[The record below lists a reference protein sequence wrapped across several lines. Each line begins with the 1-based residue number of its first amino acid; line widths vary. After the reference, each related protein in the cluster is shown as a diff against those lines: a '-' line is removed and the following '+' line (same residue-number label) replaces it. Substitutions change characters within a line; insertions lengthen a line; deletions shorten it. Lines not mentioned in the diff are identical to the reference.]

1 MKKILRTAVI
11 TILFAFVSFYF
22 TLPALNLR
30 SPMFYSWLLEVAVVY
45 VIASL
50 VGTFSME
57 NLRNRTVDFSFLKK
71 NAKIGIFVAAA
82 CIAALGVGKVI
93 SHEFFNASK
102 YRQLMLVENREFAE
116 DITQISMNDVP
127 IVDKDS
133 AIRLGNRKIGE
144 LVNLISQFEVDEYS
158 YSYTQINYKD
168 VPTRVA
174 PLRYGDVI
182 KWFNNQSEGI
192 PGYIAVDMTSQ
203 DVELVQL
210 DNGMKYSPGEYFFR
224 DLDRH
229 IRFSYPTKIF
239 EDYSFEIDDE
249 GHPYWICPVIE
260 YTIGLFGGRDVS
272 GVVIVDACNGDSVY
286 YDIKDVPQWV
296 DIAYDADI
304 IVEQID
310 YWGKY
315 KNGFIN
321 TMFGQKD
328 VCVTSGGY
336 NYLAMDDDVWLYT
349 GLTSVGNDESNI
361 GLVLVNM
368 RTKEARYYIV
378 SGATEYSAMESAE
391 GQVQNLAYKATFPV
405 LLNIGGQPTYLVSLK
420 DNAGLVKKFAFV
432 NVEKYQQVAIGDT
445 LDEAYSVYVKLLSS
459 SQIIDTES
467 LNEITGTVK
476 YVDTAVKEGNTYFY
490 VQLTNSDK
498 VFIASIQV
506 DDLLAILKPE
516 DLITIR
522 YANSEET
529 FVMMNQIE
537 KK

>member
-1 MKKILRTAVI
+1 MKKIVRTAVI
-11 TILFAFVSFYF
+11 TLAFALISFYF
-22 TLPALNLR
+22 TLPALNIR
-30 SPMFYSWLLEVAVVY
+30 SPFFYSWLLEVAVVY
-45 VIASL
+45 IVASL
-50 VGTFSME
+50 IGTLSISE
-57 NLRNRTVDFSFLKK
+57 LRNRTVDFKFLKK
-71 NAKIGIFVAAA
+71 NAMVGLIVVIV
-82 CIAALGVGKVI
+82 CVAALGLGQVI
-93 SHEFFNASK
+93 SHEFFNAEK
-102 YRQLMLVENREFAE
+102 YQKLMPIQNREFAE

-158 YSYTQINYKD
+158 YSYTQINYQD

-192 PGYIAVDMTSQ
+192 PGYIMVDMTSQ

-210 DNGMKYSPGEYFFR
+210 QNGIKYSPGEYFFR

-229 IRFSYPTKIF
+229 LRFHYPTKIF
-239 EDYSFEIDDE
+239 EDYSFEIDEE

-272 GVVIVDACNGDSVY
+272 GVVIVDACSGESTY
-286 YDIKDVPQWV
+286 YDITDVPQWV

-391 GQVQNLAYKATFPV
+391 GQVQNLAYDATFPV

-445 LDEAYSVYVKLLSS
+445 LNEAYSVYVKLLSS
-459 SQIIDTES
+459 GQMIDTDTLE
-467 LNEITGTVK
+467 EITGTITQI
-476 YVDTAVKEGNTYFY
+476 DTAVKEGNTYFY
-490 VQLTNSDK
+490 IQLSNSKK
-498 VFIASIQV
+498 VFVASIQV
-506 DDLLAILKPE
+506 NDVLAILKPE
-516 DLITIR
+516 DKVTIG
-522 YANSEET
+522 YVQSDDT

>member
-1 MKKILRTAVI
+1 MKKILRTAGI
-11 TILFAFVSFYF
+11 TLIFALISFYF
-22 TLPALNLR
+22 TLPALNVR
-30 SPMFYSWLLEVAVVY
+30 SPLFYSWLLEVAVVY
-45 VIASL
+45 IIASL
-50 VGTFSME
+50 IGTFSI
-57 NLRNRTVDFSFLKK
+57 NDLRNHTIDFSFLKK
-71 NAKIGIFVAAA
+71 NAKIGLVIVAV
-82 CIAALGVGKVI
+82 CVIALAGGQVI

-102 YRQLMLVENREFAE
+102 YQKLMPVENREFSE
-116 DITQISMNDVP
+116 DIAQISMNDVP

-158 YSYTQINYKD
+158 YSYTQINYKG

-210 DNGMKYSPGEYFFR
+210 EDGIRYSPGEYFFR

-229 IRFSYPTKIF
+229 LRFHYPTKIF
-239 EDYSFEIDDE
+239 EDYSFEIDDD

-260 YTIGLFGGRDVS
+260 YTIGLFGGRDVA
-272 GVVIVDACNGDSVY
+272 GVVIVDACDGASTY

-304 IVEQID
+304 IIEQID

-315 KNGFIN
+315 KNGYIN
-321 TMFGQKD
+321 TLFGQKD

-336 NYLAMDDDVWLYT
+336 NYLAMEDDVWLYT

-445 LDEAYSVYVKLLSS
+445 LNEAYSVYVKLLSS
-459 SQIIDTES
+459 GQIIDS
-467 LNEITGTVK
+467 DALKEITGTISQ
-476 YVDTAVKEGNTYFY
+476 VDTAVKEGNTYFY
-490 VQLTNSDK
+490 IQLSNSNK
-498 VFIASIQV
+498 VFVASIQV
-506 DDLLAILKPE
+506 NDVLAILKPE
-516 DLITIR
+516 DRVTIG
-522 YANSEET
+522 YVDAEDT
-529 FVMMNQIE
+529 FIMMNQIE

>member
-102 YRQLMLVENREFAE
+102 YQQLMLVENREFAE

-210 DNGMKYSPGEYFFR
+210 DNGMKYSPGEFFFR

-229 IRFSYPTKIF
+229 IRFSYPPKVF

-349 GLTSVGNDESNI
+349 GLTSVGNDEANI

-537 KK
+537 KI

>member
-102 YRQLMLVENREFAE
+102 YQQLMLVENREFAE

>member
-1 MKKILRTAVI
+1 MKKMMRTLGI
-11 TILFAFVSFYF
+11 TLIFALISFYF
-22 TLPALNLR
+22 TLPALNFR
-30 SPMFYSWLLEVAVVY
+30 SPVFYSWLLEVAVVY
-45 VIASL
+45 IVASL
-50 VGTFSME
+50 IGTFSIKD
-57 NLRNRTVDFSFLKK
+57 LKNRSIDFDFLKK
-71 NAKIGIFVAAA
+71 NAKAGLFVVIG
-82 CIAALGVGKVI
+82 CIVILGVGQVI
-93 SHEFFNASK
+93 SHEFFNADK
-102 YRQLMLVENREFAE
+102 YQQLMPVQNREFAE
-116 DITQISMNDVP
+116 DITQISMKDVP

-158 YSYTQINYKD
+158 YSYTQINYQD

-192 PGYIAVDMTSQ
+192 PGYIAVNMTSQ

-210 DNGMKYSPGEYFFR
+210 EEGIRYSPGEYFFR

-229 IRFSYPTKIF
+229 LRFNYPTKIF
-239 EDYSFEIDDE
+239 EDYSFEVDE
-249 GHPYWICPVIE
+249 DGRPYWICPSIE
-260 YTIGLFGGRDVS
+260 YTIGMFGGRDVA
-272 GVVIVDACNGDSVY
+272 GVVIVDGITGDCEY
-286 YDIKDVPQWV
+286 YDIADVPQWV

-315 KNGFIN
+315 KNGYIN
-321 TMFGQKD
+321 TLFGQKD

-336 NYLAMDDDVWLYT
+336 NYLAMEDDVWLYT

-391 GQVQNLAYKATFPV
+391 GQVQNLAYDATFPV

-459 SQIIDTES
+459 GQIIDTET
-467 LNEITGTVK
+467 LEEISGIVK
-476 YVDTAVKEGNTYFY
+476 QVDTAVKEGNSYYY

-498 VFIASIQV
+498 VYVASIQV
-506 DDLLAILKPE
+506 SDLLAILAPNDQVTIGYIPSE
-516 DLITIR
+516 D
-522 YANSEET
+522 T
-529 FVMMNQIE
+529 FIMMNQIE
-537 KK
+537 KR

>member
-1 MKKILRTAVI
+1 MKKVVRTAVI
-11 TILFAFVSFYF
+11 TLLFAFVSFYF
-22 TLPALNLR
+22 TLPALNFR
-30 SPMFYSWLLEVAVVY
+30 SPVFYSWLIEVAVVY
-45 VIASL
+45 IIASL
-50 VGTFSME
+50 IGTFSFE
-57 NLRNRTVDFSFLKK
+57 DLKNRTVDFGFLKK
-71 NAKIGIFVAAA
+71 NAKVGLIVVILCV
-82 CIAALGVGKVI
+82 AALGIGQLI
-93 SHEFFNASK
+93 SNEFFNAGKSQK
-102 YRQLMLVENREFAE
+102 LMPVESREFAE
-116 DITQISMNDVP
+116 DIAQISMNDVP

-133 AIRLGNRKIGE
+133 AVRLGNRKIGE

-158 YSYTQINYKD
+158 YSYTQINYQD

-182 KWFNNQSEGI
+182 KWFNNQSNGI
-192 PGYIAVDMTSQ
+192 PGYISVNMTTQ
-203 DVELVQL
+203 DVKLVQL
-210 DNGMKYSPGEYFFR
+210 EKGIKYSPGEYFFR

-229 IRFSYPTKIF
+229 LRFSYPTKIF
-239 EDYSFEIDDE
+239 EDYSFEVDE
-249 GHPYWICPVIE
+249 DGAPYWICPVID
-260 YTIGLFGGRDVS
+260 YTIGLFGGRDVV
-272 GVVIVDACNGDSVY
+272 GVVIVDACSGESEY

-296 DIAYDADI
+296 DRAYSADI

-315 KNGFIN
+315 KNGYIN
-321 TMFGQKD
+321 TLFGQKD

-336 NYLAMDDDVWLYT
+336 NYLALDDDVWLYT

-459 SQIIDTES
+459 GQIIDSTT
-467 LNEITGTVK
+467 LDEITGKVVK
-476 YVDTAVKEGNTYFY
+476 VDTAVKEGNTYFY
-490 VQLTNSDK
+490 VQLDNSDK
-498 VFIASIQV
+498 IYVASIQV
-506 DDLLAILKPE
+506 DDLLAVLQPE
-516 DLITIR
+516 DRVTIGFID
-522 YANSEET
+522 SEDN

>member
-1 MKKILRTAVI
+1 MKKMMRTWII
-11 TILFAFVSFYF
+11 TLVFALVSFYF

-30 SPMFYSWLLEVAVVY
+30 SPLFYSWLMEVAVVY
-45 VIASL
+45 IIASL
-50 VGTFSME
+50 FGTFSI
-57 NLRNRTVDFSFLKK
+57 NDLRNRSIDFEFLKK
-71 NAKIGIFVAAA
+71 NAKAGLAVAIA
-82 CIAALGVGKVI
+82 CVAILGVGQLI
-93 SHEFFNASK
+93 SHEFFNAAK
-102 YRQLMLVENREFAE
+102 YQQLMPIQNREFAE
-116 DITQISMNDVP
+116 DITQISMKDVP

-158 YSYTQINYKD
+158 YSYTQINYQD

-182 KWFNNQSEGI
+182 KWFNNQSKGI
-192 PGYIAVDMTSQ
+192 PGYIAVDMTTQ
-203 DVELVQL
+203 DVDLVQL
-210 DNGMKYSPGEYFFR
+210 EEGIRYSPGEYFFR

-229 IRFSYPTKIF
+229 LRLKYPTKIF
-239 EDYSFEIDDE
+239 EDYSFEVGEE
-249 GHPYWICPVIE
+249 GHPYWICPVIN
-260 YTIGLFGGRDVS
+260 YTIGLFGGRDVA
-272 GVVIVDACNGDSVY
+272 GVAIVDACTGDSTY
-286 YDIKDVPQWV
+286 YDIQDVPQWV

-321 TMFGQKD
+321 TLFGQKD

-336 NYLAMDDDVWLYT
+336 NYLAMEDDVWLYT

-378 SGATEYSAMESAE
+378 SGATEYSAMDSAE
-391 GQVQNLAYKATFPV
+391 GQVQNLAYDATFPV

-459 SQIIDTES
+459 GQIIDTDTLDQIS
-467 LNEITGTVK
+467 GTVK
-476 YVDTAVKEGNTYFY
+476 QVDTAVKEGNTYFY
-490 VQLTNSDK
+490 VQLAESDK
-498 VFIASIQV
+498 VFVASIQV
-506 DDLLAILKPE
+506 SDVLAILRPD
-516 DLITIR
+516 DLVTIG
-522 YANSEET
+522 YIYSDDT

-537 KK
+537 KR

>member
-50 VGTFSME
+50 IGTFSME
-57 NLRNRTVDFSFLKK
+57 DLRNRTIDFSFLKR

-82 CIAALGVGKVI
+82 CVAALGVGQVI

-102 YRQLMLVENREFAE
+102 YQQLMSVENREFAE

-210 DNGMKYSPGEYFFR
+210 DNGMKYSPVEYFFR

-229 IRFSYPTKIF
+229 IRFRYPTKIF

-272 GVVIVDACNGDSVY
+272 GVVIVDACNGDSIY

-476 YVDTAVKEGNTYFY
+476 HVDTAVKEGNTYFY

-498 VFIASIQV
+498 VFVASIQV

-516 DLITIR
+516 DLVTIG
-522 YANSEET
+522 YVNSEET
-529 FVMMNQIE
+529 FVMMNQVE